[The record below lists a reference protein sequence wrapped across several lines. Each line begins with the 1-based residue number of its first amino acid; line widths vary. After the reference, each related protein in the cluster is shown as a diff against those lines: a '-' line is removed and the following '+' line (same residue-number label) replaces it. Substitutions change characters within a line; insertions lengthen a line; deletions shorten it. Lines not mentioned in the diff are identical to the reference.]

1 MSERIPELILAS
13 QSPRRLALL
22 TDMGLPIT
30 VVPSEVDETAVH
42 GERPEALAQRLALAK
57 ARVGAQAK
65 LGALIIAADTL
76 VVLDDKVLGKPRNA
90 EDAMSMLMRLR
101 NRQHTVYT
109 GLVLLHPD
117 GEQECVQLA
126 TTPVLMRNY
135 SELEMRAYV
144 NSGDPLDKAGAY
156 AIQSE
161 TFYPVQRLDGC
172 YANVVGLPLCHLYRA
187 MAVWGL
193 APPRHPLSRCPWPM
207 QTGGCSW
214 AGPILQAKPR

>member
-1 MSERIPELILAS
+1 MPETPPRIILAS

-22 TDMGLPIT
+22 TDLGLPVT
-30 VVPSEVDETAVH
+30 VLPADVDESGRH
-42 GERPEALAQRLALAK
+42 GEEPEAQARRLALEK
-57 ARVGAQAK
+57 AEVAAAQAPD
-65 LGALIIAADTL
+65 ALVIAADTL
-76 VVLDDKVLGKPRNA
+76 VVLDGKILGKPRTA
-90 EDAMSMLMRLR
+90 EDALSMLMRLR
-101 NRQHTVYT
+101 NRQHMVYT

-117 GEQECVQLA
+117 AERECVQLA
-126 TTPVLMRNY
+126 ATPVLMRNY

-187 MAVWGL
+187 MAVWDL
-193 APPRHPLSRCPWPM
+193 APPRHPLTRCPWPL
-207 QTGGCSW
+207 QNGGCGW
-214 AGPILQAKPR
+214 AGPILQARPR

>member
-1 MSERIPELILAS
+1 MSERIPEIILAS
-13 QSPRRLALL
+13 QSPRRLTLL
-22 TDMGLPIT
+22 TDLGLPIT
-30 VVPSEVDETAVH
+30 VMPSAVDETSLH
-42 GERPEALAQRLALAK
+42 GEQPDALAQRLALDK
-57 ARVGAQAK
+57 ARAI
-65 LGALIIAADTL
+65 ALNSPGTLVIAADTL
-76 VVLDDKVLGKPRNA
+76 VVLDGKVLGKPRTA

-101 NRQHTVYT
+101 NRRHTVYT

-117 GEQECVQLA
+117 GEQECIQLA
-126 TTPVLMRNY
+126 TTAVLMRNY

-193 APPRHPLSRCPWPM
+193 APPRHPLSRCPWPL

-214 AGPILQAKPR
+214 AGPILQARPR